1 MIVKT
6 DLPYGRV
13 IKYYPAN
20 TEIKDEDFIWDRGY
34 YHGTSEEVCLD
45 VKDMNPFGAS
55 IRPSKSYS
63 FDTWIIGVP
72 CKPESNEYGEV
83 FP

>member
-45 VKDMNPFGAS
+45 VKDMNPLFNRL
-55 IRPSKSYS
+55 RPSKSYS